1 VDIPTL
7 QTAQP
12 EFKDVDPGVIQSAID
27 RATRNLDPT
36 VYGAQIDDAILL
48 QACDYMTTSPMGGG
62 TRLQNDPAKV
72 STYRRQLDEL
82 TAECGTGWFLVAG
95 GTR

>member
-1 VDIPTL
+1 MDIPTL
-7 QTAQP
+7 QAAQP

-62 TRLQNDPAKV
+62 TRLQGDPSKT
-72 STYRRQLDEL
+72 STYRLQLDEL
-82 TAECGTGWFLVAG
+82 TADCSAGWCLVAG
-95 GTR
+95 GVR